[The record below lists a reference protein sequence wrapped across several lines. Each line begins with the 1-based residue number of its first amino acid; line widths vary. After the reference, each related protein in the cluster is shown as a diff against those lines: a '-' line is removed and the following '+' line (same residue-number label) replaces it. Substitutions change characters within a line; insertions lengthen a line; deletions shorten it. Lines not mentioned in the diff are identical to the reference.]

1 MAKTETTAAPA
12 KNIPSHGV
20 YVVEGEG
27 ENAFWVKVG
36 CAWSHAD
43 GEGYNVTLTALPVNG
58 RLVIRTRREREQR

>member
-1 MAKTETTAAPA
+1 MASKKETAAP

-27 ENAFWVKVG
+27 EKAFWTKVG
-36 CAWSHAD
+36 CAWSHSD

-58 RLVIRTRREREQR
+58 RLVIRTRTEKGER